1 MTGSVHLQW
10 HNVLFFLI
18 KSGHWLA
25 FSTKKVKKLTDP
37 ARIKSCV
44 VLRPLNITWT
54 KPKRRLRFPDEL
66 VDARCELQLL
76 LSAIRVSTISV
87 EIFFVIPHVLA
98 WLSTWWIW
106 VFEGSWLF
114 GRGRRGGGGGGGRSN
129 KRHFFSLTF
138 RPPPPRSPL
147 SLRPGLKKMQDYNI
161 LCSPLKR
168 VASFLKIFSCRT
180 RSITEK
186 IASSFIKAVYLLR
199 STRRLLP
206 KHLLAVRNYRI

>member
-1 MTGSVHLQW
+1 MFWPGYL
-10 HNVLFFLI
+10 
-18 KSGHWLA
+18 
-25 FSTKKVKKLTDP
+25 
-37 ARIKSCV
+37 
-44 VLRPLNITWT
+44 
-54 KPKRRLRFPDEL
+54 PDEFEYLRVVDYL
-66 VDARCELQLL
+66 VGGE
-76 LSAIRVSTISV
+76 
-87 EIFFVIPHVLA
+87 
-98 WLSTWWIW
+98 
-106 VFEGSWLF
+106 
-114 GRGRRGGGGGGGRSN
+114 RGGEGGGGGRSN
-129 KRHFFSLTF
+129 KRHLFSSTF

-206 KHLLAVRNYRI
+206 KNLLAVRNYRI